1 MISTMVGAANIDE
14 DVPPS
19 AAFLAAQR
27 AYERLRRAERRAERP
42 SPVRVRVRAVAPPQR
57 RAARTSRRA
66 HTAASRPAA
75 KASSSSNGDGDGD
88 GDGPPSVVARFSFV
102 AEDDPTVASQVDSI
116 LARLL
121 FGVQQ

>member
-1 MISTMVGAANIDE
+1 MIGAMVGHSSIDE
-14 DVPPS
+14 DAPPS

-27 AYERLRRAERRAERP
+27 AYEKLRRAERRAERP
-42 SPVRVRVRAVAPPQR
+42 RPVRVRAQVVAPPAR

-75 KASSSSNGDGDGD
+75 KASATSDGD
-88 GDGPPSVVARFSFV
+88 GDGPPALVAIFSFA

-116 LARLL
+116 LARIL
-121 FGVQQ
+121 FEVQS